1 MSTRFGQFANS
12 VSATA
17 GRFLKDQRSNG
28 CSTEGGVTILE
39 CLVAIMLIGVTVAMV
54 SPPLVIAAAT
64 RIQNRRAEQAMQL
77 AQDEI
82 DRINTLVQQGRHESR
97 RLPKS
102 VGNVTNLKGVA
113 APSKVF
119 GELKTTRLK
128 DSTCPGG
135 SPYSGSPRYV
145 NAQVPETNALPVD
158 VDGDCKPEF
167 FMQVFRTVGQEI
179 AGELQKADPTTR
191 RPAQFELGIRVY
203 STLAQANLVSGKLKN
218 PVESAPLTITG
229 GQGKQ
234 ATNPLVAVYKT
245 LYWSEEA
252 DTLCSSLDPADAE
265 KMLACQSPSP

>member
-1 MSTRFGQFANS
+1 MSTTFGQFANS

-17 GRFLKDQRSNG
+17 GKLLKQRSNG
-28 CSTEGGVTILE
+28 RSTEGGVTILE

-102 VGNVTNLKGVA
+102 VGNVANLRGVP

-119 GELKTTRLK
+119 GQLKTTRRT
-128 DSTCPGG
+128 DSACPGG
-135 SPYSGSPRYV
+135 SPYSGSTRYV
-145 NAQVPETNALPVD
+145 NAQVSATDALPVD

-167 FMQVFRTVGQEI
+167 FMQVFRTEGQEI
-179 AGELQKADPTTR
+179 AGEQQKVDPTTR
-191 RPAQFELGIRVY
+191 RPAQFALGIRVY
-203 STLAQANLVSGKLKN
+203 SVLAQNGLVSGKLKT
-218 PVESAPLTITG
+218 ESAPLTITG

-252 DTLCSSLDPADAE
+252 DTLCSSLDPADAQ
-265 KMLACQSPSP
+265 KIRACQSSSP